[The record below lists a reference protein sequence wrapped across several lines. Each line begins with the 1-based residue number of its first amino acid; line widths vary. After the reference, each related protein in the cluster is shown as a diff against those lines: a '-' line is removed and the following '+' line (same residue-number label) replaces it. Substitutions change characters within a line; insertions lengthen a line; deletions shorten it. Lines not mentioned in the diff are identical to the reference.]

1 MSNRRHIEIG
11 KRVKEVRQAAQLNQ
25 SEFAKALNMTQS
37 NLSLIE
43 LGKAGISADTVEVLS
58 EVYRVDANW
67 LFLGEGSYYA
77 PQQRKRY
84 SLFDGSDAS
93 LDVLDFSLDIK
104 PKNVN
109 LIDENVN
116 LIGKNGG
123 QTYSEAVCNAGG
135 AVPSDLLNETSPI
148 KVPGLPDG
156 AVVIKVS
163 GLSMAPTILDQDYI
177 ACMPVKER
185 SAVRYGEIHLLITT
199 QSMLYAKRLYAHEEG
214 FQLTSDNRNYPVIH
228 LKESEVAQIYDVVG
242 RITPHIT
249 TAQEFDQE
257 ERMRRIEESFEA
269 LFLQSRKS

>member
-1 MSNRRHIEIG
+1 LIYFNTVHKNNFNSIDMSDSRHLQIG
-11 KRVKEVRQAAQLNQ
+11 KRLKELRNQLDLSQ
-25 SEFAKALNMTQS
+25 GEMATVLKMTQS
-37 NLSLIE
+37 NLSTLESGRSSITVGVLE
-43 LGKAGISADTVEVLS
+43 LLATVFKVDT
-58 EVYRVDANW
+58 NW
-67 LFLGEGSYYA
+67 LLLGESNFG
-77 PQQRKRY
+77 
-84 SLFDGSDAS
+84 
-93 LDVLDFSLDIK
+93 FSLEMVQ
-104 PKNVN
+104 NRGN
-109 LIDENVN
+109 LISENGN
-116 LIGKNGG
+116 LISKKGA
-123 QTYSEAVCNAGG
+123 QMLSEAVCNAGG

-177 ACMPVKER
+177 ACMLVKER
-185 SAVRYGEIHLLITT
+185 SAVRYGEIHLIITT